1 VDVTASFPGDATPA
15 VHSHGSSD
23 KIARLLREIEA
34 LIADDEAADRQV
46 TGAWR
51 TFEDIVAAAHAHT
64 WDAYSVDLST
74 DAESFRQLS
83 RPRQDAVKR
92 IFGTIFR
99 AESIVDDWMD
109 RIVAALP
116 REPGYE
122 SMRAALITQ
131 EHDERM
137 HRGSLLR
144 VATEVLGI
152 AASDADQVARKYNNF
167 VAEILFDRFEDEMRH
182 LLRPNRPLEDVY
194 TAIFI
199 YGVISEDVVANS
211 DVVIRRG
218 KGRGLYDA
226 YDLPGMKEGQ
236 TNVRRD
242 EGRHVRIAVLATH
255 RFLEEFEGAA
265 ERLLDLCSD
274 YMDLADRMVR
284 RAKASHG
291 LIDAHLSES
300 YGPDVDSLYY
310 YVMNMKRLAVRL
322 GELGLREGVL
332 EVKRRVDAA
341 IAELSGEDGEPIVE
355 TPNRLLRLVGP
366 RMLRLAGA
374 SRFAD

>member
-1 VDVTASFPGDATPA
+1 
-15 VHSHGSSD
+15 
-23 KIARLLREIEA
+23 
-34 LIADDEAADRQV
+34 
-46 TGAWR
+46 
-51 TFEDIVAAAHAHT
+51 
-64 WDAYSVDLST
+64 
-74 DAESFRQLS
+74 
-83 RPRQDAVKR
+83 
-92 IFGTIFR
+92 
-99 AESIVDDWMD
+99 
-109 RIVAALP
+109 
-116 REPGYE
+116 
-122 SMRAALITQ
+122 MRAALMTQ

-152 AASDADQVARKYNNF
+152 DAADADRVARKYNNF
-167 VAEILFDRFEDEMRH
+167 VAEILFDQFEDQMRN
-182 LLRPNRPLEDVY
+182 LLQPNRPLEDVY
-194 TAIFI
+194 EAIFI

-218 KGRGLYDA
+218 KGRSIYDA

-255 RFLEEFEGAA
+255 RFLEEYEVAP
-265 ERLLDLCSD
+265 ERLLGRSTF

-291 LIDAHLSES
+291 LIDAHLAES

-322 GELGLREGVL
+322 DELGLREGVL
-332 EVKRRVDAA
+332 EVKRRVDAS
-341 IAELSGEDGEPIVE
+341 IAELSGDDGEPIVE
-355 TPNRLLRLVGP
+355 TPNRIIRLVGP
-366 RMLRLAGA
+366 KMLRLAGA
-374 SRFAD
+374 SRLASL

>member
-1 VDVTASFPGDATPA
+1 MDVIADTATAPA
-15 VHSHGSSD
+15 RNSGD
-23 KIARLLREIEA
+23 KIARLLGEIDA
-34 LIADDEAADRQV
+34 LIADDEAADRQI

-51 TFEDIVAAAHAHT
+51 TFSDIVAAAHTHT

-74 DAESFRQLS
+74 DAESFGQLS
-83 RPRQDAVKR
+83 RQQQDAVKR
-92 IFGTIFR
+92 VFGTIFR

-109 RIVAALP
+109 RIVAAMPLQP
-116 REPGYE
+116 DYE
-122 SMRAALITQ
+122 SMRAALLTQ

-152 AASDADQVARKYNNF
+152 EAAEADRVAKKYNNF
-167 VAEILFDRFEDEMRH
+167 VAEILFDQFEVEMQQ

-194 TAIFI
+194 AAIFI

-211 DVVIRRG
+211 DVVIRRA
-218 KGRGLYDA
+218 KGNALYDV

-265 ERLLDLCSD
+265 ERLLTICTE

-291 LIDAHLSES
+291 LIDLHLAES

-322 GELGLREGVL
+322 DELGLREGVL
-332 EVKRRVDAA
+332 EVKRRVDAS
-341 IAELSGEDGEPIVE
+341 IAELSGENGEPIVE

-366 RMLRLAGA
+366 KVLKLAGS
-374 SRFAD
+374 SRLTLF